1 MEMEDLSRMKEE
13 FLHYLWKGRM
23 FDFMN
28 LKTVEGE
35 DLKIIFPGFHN
46 TDAGPDFKQAV
57 LQIGDMKW
65 AGDVEIHIRSSDW
78 YRHRHEVD
86 EKYMSVVLHVVYLYD
101 KPVVRQQRE
110 CYPTLELARYIPSDM
125 YEKYLRLTDSLDAI
139 SCRSYLTEIDSL
151 HIQSLVS
158 SVTMERLLRKQS
170 AVRSFVQQCNGDWN
184 EAFYRQ
190 LAIGFGFKTNT
201 AAFELLARSLPY
213 KIVLKHKD
221 SHLQVSAL
229 VFGQA
234 GFLEQEIENDTYYNQ
249 LRYEYDYLRYKY
261 QLVPIDLSRWNLLRL
276 RPQNF
281 PCLRL
286 AQFSALLSSPYHL
299 LDEVVRF
306 ESMDVLQNLFSVCA
320 DDYWNTHYHFG
331 KKKILSHSAQLGTT
345 AISLLLINTVIPFM
359 FAYCRFRGKEH
370 MLERVTA
377 MLEEIPFENNKLSRV
392 FAGTP
397 FPRNSAL
404 DSQAQIELLQN
415 YCLKKRCIDCLIGD
429 KIVRSIRQ

>member
-213 KIVLKHKD
+213 KVILKHKD
-221 SHLQVSAL
+221 SQLQVSAL

-234 GFLEQEIENDTYYNQ
+234 GFLDQEIVNDAYYDK
-249 LRYEYDYLRYKY
+249 LRYEYEYLRYKY

-286 AQFSALLSSPYHL
+286 AQFSAVLSNSVSLLE
-299 LDEVVRF
+299 EVVRF
-306 ESMDVLQNLFSVCA
+306 ESVETLQKLLSVRA

-331 KKKILSHSAQLGTT
+331 QEKILPHSVQLGST
-345 AISLLLINTVIPFM
+345 AISSLLINTVIPFL
-359 FAYCRFRGKEH
+359 FAYCRFRGLEYR
-370 MLERVTA
+370 LERVVS
-377 MLEEIPFENNKLSRV
+377 MLEQIPFENNKLSRV
-392 FAGTP
+392 FADTP
-397 FPRNSAL
+397 FPKNSAL

-415 YCLKKRCIDCLIGD
+415 YCLKKRCVDCLIGD
-429 KIVRSIRQ
+429 KVVRSIRQ